1 MNLKQ
6 TKYLIIMKK
15 LALLCM
21 AALGLSLV
29 GCNPEP
35 TPTPNDELQPTI
47 ALEKGSEN
55 ANYVTF
61 TLTTTNATEARY
73 MVLEDGTEAPA
84 LDAILTEGVA
94 VELAEGKA
102 EVKAEGLEA
111 DTEYMVVAAAKNVT
125 KVAGSNTLYL
135 KTAAQAE
142 VTLDVELVQVAH
154 TSINFRF
161 TAENAERVAYL
172 VQNASK
178 EIPEASEVLRKGDE
192 VDPASKEAVEV
203 ADLDP
208 VKDYVLLVAAEG
220 AGKSVMVE
228 EAFTTKDDPSNVIEH
243 NYTRVKGSKYS
254 SNYYLMFSYEDANEA
269 DNFAY
274 NESTLCLDFY
284 GDPDKDYLPA
294 GTYEVKESTE
304 WPCLSNMRYSTYGY
318 DNGVQLKS
326 GVAEVSID
334 PDTKAYTFEIS
345 LQLKDGRSLVAHYTG
360 DVDNMPVVDKVF
372 VTTKYTSAKATT
384 ADNGVNWAL
393 TLADDAGNKAKLNLA
408 NAFKAPYIVNNTY
421 TISTSAEEFSAKTMA
436 AEAGQ
441 FDSTTSTFVVA
452 GANGGEFKFATGTLT
467 VDIDW
472 ANKRYLLSFY
482 GTLENGYIIESDYT
496 GVIEGCNLEQSDE
509 VIDVVM
515 TRAYASS
522 YESGANWYITLSQ
535 EEGELT
541 NYLLKLDVY
550 GKPSQFLAAGVYELG
565 VGTGEGY
572 LGIDA
577 TTLTVA
583 GQGQYNFT
591 EARLTVETNLADKT
605 YSMVVS
611 AKVQDGRTFLMSY
624 VGKVDGMEIVNTE
637 DTPTDLVWDTFTT
650 KKWYS
655 DNWQLT
661 IKDSTQQYVMAFDMR
676 TGDSNADYIPTNVY
690 TLGESYVD
698 TVYVDNAYSEFNG
711 NKRAYESV
719 TLDVVYDESSK
730 TYNISFDVKLVDG
743 REFSGAV
750 SGSPAV

>member
-1 MNLKQ
+1 
-6 TKYLIIMKK
+6 MKR

-55 ANYVTF
+55 VNYVTF

-73 MVLEDGTEAPA
+73 MVLEDGTEAPT

-135 KTAAQAE
+135 KTTAQAE

-154 TSINFRF
+154 NAINFRF

-254 SNYYLMFSYEDANEA
+254 SNYYLMFSYEDASEA

-284 GDPDKDYLPA
+284 GDPEKDYLPA

-304 WPCLSNMRYSTYGY
+304 WPCLNSMRYSTYGY
-318 DNGVQLKS
+318 DNGVLLKS
-326 GVAEVSID
+326 GAVEVSID
-334 PDTKAYTFEIS
+334 PDTKAYTFVID
-345 LQLKDGRSLVAHYTG
+345 LQLKDGRSLKANYTG

-372 VTTKYTSAKATT
+372 VNTDYTSAKATT
-384 ADNGVNWAL
+384 ADNGLTWAL
-393 TLADDAGNKAKLNLA
+393 TLADDAGNAAHLDIV
-408 NAFKAPYIVNNTY
+408 NAFQSPYIVNNTY
-421 TISTSAEEFSAKTMA
+421 TISTSAEEFSAKPMA

-441 FDSTTSTFVVA
+441 FDNTTSTFVVA
-452 GANGGEFKFATGTLT
+452 GENGGEFKFATGTLT

-472 ANKRYLLSFY
+472 EAKEYLISFY
-482 GTLENGYIIESDYT
+482 GTLENGYIIESEYK
-496 GVIEGCNLEQSDE
+496 GAVEGCSLEQSE
-509 VIDVVM
+509 EIIDVVM
-515 TRAYASS
+515 NRAYASS

-535 EEGELT
+535 ENEQQS
-541 NYLLKLDVY
+541 NYILKLDVY
-550 GKPSQFLAAGVYELG
+550 SKPMQFLAAGVYELG

-572 LGIDA
+572 LGVDA

-605 YSMVVS
+605 YTIVVS
-611 AKVQDGRTFLMSY
+611 GRVQDGRTFLMSY
-624 VGKVDGMEIVNTE
+624 VGKVDGMEIVDTQ
-637 DTPTDLVWDTFTT
+637 DTPSDITWSTFSA

-655 DNWQLT
+655 DNWELT
-661 IKDSTQQYVMAFDMR
+661 VKDSTEQYTMAFDMR
-676 TGDSNADYIPTNVY
+676 TGNSSINYIPTNVY

-698 TVYVDNAYSEFNG
+698 TVYIDNNYSSFNG
-711 NKRAYESV
+711 NKKAFESV
-719 TLDVVYDESSK
+719 TLNIEYIEASQ
-730 TYNISFDVKLVDG
+730 TYNISFEVKLVDG
-743 REFSGAV
+743 REFNGTYSGAIA
-750 SGSPAV
+750 GSPAA

>member
-1 MNLKQ
+1 
-6 TKYLIIMKK
+6 MKR

-55 ANYVTF
+55 VNYVTF

-73 MVLEDGTEAPA
+73 MVLEDGTEAPT
-84 LDAILTEGVA
+84 LDAILTDGVA

-135 KTAAQAE
+135 KTTAQAE

-154 TSINFRF
+154 NAINFRF

-220 AGKSVMVE
+220 AGKSVMVQ

-254 SNYYLMFSYEDANEA
+254 SNYYLMFSYEDASEA

-274 NESTLCLDFY
+274 NETTLCLDFY
-284 GDPDKDYLPA
+284 GDPEKDYLPA

-304 WPCLSNMRYSTYGY
+304 WPCLNSMRYSTYGY
-318 DNGVQLKS
+318 DNGVLLKS
-326 GVAEVSID
+326 GAVEVSID
-334 PDTKAYTFEIS
+334 PDTKAYTFVID
-345 LQLKDGRSLVAHYTG
+345 LQLKDGRSLKANYTG

-372 VTTKYTSAKATT
+372 VNTDYTSAKATT
-384 ADNGVNWAL
+384 ADNGLTWAL
-393 TLADDAGNKAKLNLA
+393 TLADDAGNAAHLDIV
-408 NAFKAPYIVNNTY
+408 NAFQSPYIVNNTY
-421 TISTSAEEFSAKTMA
+421 TISTSAEEFSAKPMA

-441 FDSTTSTFVVA
+441 FDNTTSTFVVA
-452 GANGGEFKFATGTLT
+452 GENGGEFKFATGTLT

-472 ANKRYLLSFY
+472 EAKEYLISFY
-482 GTLENGYIIESDYT
+482 GTLENGYIIESEYK
-496 GVIEGCNLEQSDE
+496 GAVEGCSLEQSE
-509 VIDVVM
+509 EIIDVVM
-515 TRAYASS
+515 NRAYASS

-535 EEGELT
+535 ENEQQS
-541 NYLLKLDVY
+541 NYILKLDVY
-550 GKPSQFLAAGVYELG
+550 SKPMQFLAAGVYVLG

-572 LGIDA
+572 LGVDA

-605 YSMVVS
+605 YTIVVS
-611 AKVQDGRTFLMSY
+611 GRVQDGRTFLMSY
-624 VGKVDGMEIVNTE
+624 VGKVDGMEIVDTE
-637 DTPTDLVWDTFTT
+637 DTPSDITWSTFSA

-655 DNWQLT
+655 DNWELT
-661 IKDSTQQYVMAFDMR
+661 VKDSTEQYTMAFDMR
-676 TGDSNADYIPTNVY
+676 TGNSSINYIPTNVY
-690 TLGESYVD
+690 TLGESYVN
-698 TVYVDNAYSEFNG
+698 TVYIDNNYSTFNG
-711 NKRAYESV
+711 NKKAFESV
-719 TLDVVYDESSK
+719 TLNIEYIEASQ
-730 TYNISFDVKLVDG
+730 TYNISFEVKLVDG
-743 REFSGAV
+743 REFNGTYSGAIA
-750 SGSPAV
+750 GSPAA

>member
-1 MNLKQ
+1 
-6 TKYLIIMKK
+6 MKR

-35 TPTPNDELQPTI
+35 TPTPNNEAQPTI

-55 ANYVTF
+55 VNYVTF

-73 MVLEDGTEAPA
+73 MVLEDGTEAPT

-111 DTEYMVVAAAKNVT
+111 DTEYMVVATAKNVT

-135 KTAAQAE
+135 KTTAQAE

-154 TSINFRF
+154 NAINFRF

-254 SNYYLMFSYEDANEA
+254 SNYYLMFSYEDASEA

-274 NESTLCLDFY
+274 NETTLCLDFY
-284 GDPDKDYLPA
+284 GDPEKDYLPA

-304 WPCLSNMRYSTYGY
+304 WPCLNSMRYSTYGY
-318 DNGVQLKS
+318 DNGVLLKS
-326 GVAEVSID
+326 GAVEVSID
-334 PDTKAYTFEIS
+334 PDTKAYTFVID
-345 LQLKDGRSLVAHYTG
+345 LQLKDGRSLKANYTG

-372 VTTKYTSAKATT
+372 VNTDYTSAKATT
-384 ADNGVNWAL
+384 ADNGLTWAL
-393 TLADDAGNKAKLNLA
+393 TLADDAGNAAHLDIV
-408 NAFKAPYIVNNTY
+408 NAFQSPYIVNNTY
-421 TISTSAEEFSAKTMA
+421 TISTSAEEFSVKALA

-441 FDSTTSTFVVA
+441 FDNTTSTFVVA
-452 GANGGEFKFATGTLT
+452 GENGGEFKFATGTLT

-472 ANKRYLLSFY
+472 EAKEYLISFY
-482 GTLENGYIIESDYT
+482 GTLENGYIIESEYK
-496 GVIEGCNLEQSDE
+496 GAVEGCSLEQSEE

-515 TRAYASS
+515 NRAYASS

-535 EEGELT
+535 ENEQQSS
-541 NYLLKLDVY
+541 YILKLDVY
-550 GKPSQFLAAGVYELG
+550 SKPMQFLAAGVYELG

-572 LGIDA
+572 LGVDA

-605 YSMVVS
+605 YTIVVS
-611 AKVQDGRTFLMSY
+611 GRVQDGRTFLMSY
-624 VGKVDGMEIVNTE
+624 VGKVDGMEIVDTE
-637 DTPTDLVWDTFTT
+637 DTPSDITWSTFSA

-655 DNWQLT
+655 DNWELT
-661 IKDSTQQYVMAFDMR
+661 IKDSTEQYTMAFDMR
-676 TGDSNADYIPTNVY
+676 TGNSSINYIPTNVY

-698 TVYVDNAYSEFNG
+698 TVYIDNNYSSFNG
-711 NKRAYESV
+711 NKKAFESV
-719 TLDVVYDESSK
+719 TLNIEYIEASQ
-730 TYNISFDVKLVDG
+730 TYNISFEVKLVDG
-743 REFSGAV
+743 REFNGTYSGAIA
-750 SGSPAV
+750 GSPAA

>member
-1 MNLKQ
+1 
-6 TKYLIIMKK
+6 MKR

-55 ANYVTF
+55 VNYVTF

-73 MVLEDGTEAPA
+73 MVLEDGTEAPT

-135 KTAAQAE
+135 KTTAQAE

-154 TSINFRF
+154 NAINFRF

-220 AGKSVMVE
+220 AGKSVMVQ

-254 SNYYLMFSYEDANEA
+254 SNYYLMFSYEDASEA

-274 NESTLCLDFY
+274 NETTLCLDFY
-284 GDPDKDYLPA
+284 GDPEKDYLPA

-304 WPCLSNMRYSTYGY
+304 WPCLNSMRYSTYGY
-318 DNGVQLKS
+318 DNGVLLKS
-326 GVAEVSID
+326 GAVEVSID
-334 PDTKAYTFEIS
+334 PDTKAYTFVID
-345 LQLKDGRSLVAHYTG
+345 LQLKDGRSLKANYTG

-372 VTTKYTSAKATT
+372 VNTDYTSAKATT
-384 ADNGVNWAL
+384 ADNGLTWAL
-393 TLADDAGNKAKLNLA
+393 TLADDAGNAAHLDIV
-408 NAFKAPYIVNNTY
+408 NAFQSPYIVNNTY
-421 TISTSAEEFSAKTMA
+421 TISTSAEEFSAKPMA

-441 FDSTTSTFVVA
+441 FDNTTSTFVVA
-452 GANGGEFKFATGTLT
+452 GENGGEFKFATGTLT

-472 ANKRYLLSFY
+472 EAKEYLISFY
-482 GTLENGYIIESDYT
+482 GTLENGYIIESEYK
-496 GVIEGCNLEQSDE
+496 GAVEGCSLEQSE
-509 VIDVVM
+509 EIIDVVM
-515 TRAYASS
+515 NRAYASS

-535 EEGELT
+535 ETEQQS
-541 NYLLKLDVY
+541 NYILKLDVY
-550 GKPSQFLAAGVYELG
+550 SKPMQFLAAGVYELG

-572 LGIDA
+572 LGVDA

-605 YSMVVS
+605 YTIVVS
-611 AKVQDGRTFLMSY
+611 GRVQDGRTFLMSY
-624 VGKVDGMEIVNTE
+624 VGKVDGMEIVDTE
-637 DTPTDLVWDTFTT
+637 DTPSDITWSTFSA

-655 DNWQLT
+655 DNWELT
-661 IKDSTQQYVMAFDMR
+661 VKDSTEQYTMAFDMR
-676 TGDSNADYIPTNVY
+676 TGNSSINYIPTNVY

-698 TVYVDNAYSEFNG
+698 TVYIDNNYSSFNG
-711 NKRAYESV
+711 NKKAFESV
-719 TLDVVYDESSK
+719 TLNIEYIEASQ
-730 TYNISFDVKLVDG
+730 TYNISFEVKLVDG
-743 REFSGAV
+743 REFNGTYSGAIA
-750 SGSPAV
+750 GSPAA

>member
-1 MNLKQ
+1 
-6 TKYLIIMKK
+6 MKR

-55 ANYVTF
+55 VNYVTF
-61 TLTTTNATEARY
+61 SLTTTNATEARY
-73 MVLEDGTEAPA
+73 MVLEDGTEAPT

-135 KTAAQAE
+135 KTTAQAE

-154 TSINFRF
+154 NAINFRF

-203 ADLDP
+203 TDLDP
-208 VKDYVLLVAAEG
+208 VKEYVLLVAAEG
-220 AGKSVMVE
+220 AGKSVMVQ

-254 SNYYLMFSYEDANEA
+254 SNYYLMFSYEDASEA

-274 NESTLCLDFY
+274 NETTLCLDFY
-284 GDPDKDYLPA
+284 GDPEKDYLPA

-304 WPCLSNMRYSTYGY
+304 WPCLNSMRYSTYGY
-318 DNGVQLKS
+318 DNGVLLKS
-326 GVAEVSID
+326 GAVEVSID
-334 PDTKAYTFEIS
+334 PDTKAYTFVID
-345 LQLKDGRSLVAHYTG
+345 LQLKDGRSLKANYTG

-372 VTTKYTSAKATT
+372 VNTDYTSAKATT
-384 ADNGVNWAL
+384 ADNGLTWAL
-393 TLADDAGNKAKLNLA
+393 TLADNAGNAAHLDIV
-408 NAFKAPYIVNNTY
+408 NAFQSPYIVNNTY
-421 TISTSAEEFSAKTMA
+421 TISTSAEEFSVKAMA

-441 FDSTTSTFVVA
+441 FDNTTSTFVVA
-452 GANGGEFKFATGTLT
+452 GENGGEFKFATGTLT

-472 ANKRYLLSFY
+472 EAKEYLISFY
-482 GTLENGYIIESDYT
+482 GTLENGYIIESEYK
-496 GVIEGCNLEQSDE
+496 GAVEGCSLEQSEE

-515 TRAYASS
+515 NRAYASS

-535 EEGELT
+535 ENEQQS
-541 NYLLKLDVY
+541 NYILKLDVY
-550 GKPSQFLAAGVYELG
+550 SKPMQFLAAGVYVLG

-572 LGIDA
+572 LGVDA

-605 YSMVVS
+605 YTMVVS
-611 AKVQDGRTFLMSY
+611 GRVQDGRTFLMSY
-624 VGKVDGMEIVNTE
+624 VGKVDGMEIVDTQ
-637 DTPTDLVWDTFTT
+637 DTPSDITWSTFSA

-655 DNWQLT
+655 DNWELT
-661 IKDSTQQYVMAFDMR
+661 IKDSTEQYTMAFDMR
-676 TGDSNADYIPTNVY
+676 TGNSSINYIPTNVY

-698 TVYVDNAYSEFNG
+698 TVYIDNNYSSFNG
-711 NKRAYESV
+711 NKKAFESV
-719 TLDVVYDESSK
+719 TLNIEYIEASQ
-730 TYNISFDVKLVDG
+730 TYNISFEVKLVDG
-743 REFSGAV
+743 REFNGTYSGAIA
-750 SGSPAV
+750 GSPAA

>member
-1 MNLKQ
+1 
-6 TKYLIIMKK
+6 MKK

-21 AALGLSLV
+21 AALGFSLMS
-29 GCNPEP
+29 CNPEP
-35 TPTPNDELQPTI
+35 TPTPAEEKQPTV
-47 ALEKGSEN
+47 ALEKVTEN
-55 ANYVTF
+55 VNHVTF

-73 MVLEDGTEAPA
+73 IVLEDGTEAPT
-84 LDAILTEGVA
+84 LDTILTEGVA

-125 KVAGSNTLYL
+125 KVAGSNTLYV
-135 KTAAQAE
+135 KTTAQAE

-192 VDPASKEAVEV
+192 LDPASKEAVEV
-203 ADLDP
+203 TDLDP

-228 EAFTTKDDPSNVIEH
+228 EAFTTKDDPSNIIEH

-254 SNYYLMFSYEDANEA
+254 SNYYLMFSYEDASEA

-274 NESTLCLDFY
+274 NENTLCLDFY

-304 WPCLSNMRYSTYGY
+304 WPCVNSMRYSTYGY
-318 DNGVQLKS
+318 DNGVLLKS
-326 GVAEVSID
+326 GSVEVSIN
-334 PDTKAYTFEIS
+334 PDTKAYTFVID
-345 LQLKDGRSLVAHYTG
+345 LQLKDGRSLKANYTG

-372 VTTKYTSAKATT
+372 VNTDYTSAKATT
-384 ADNGVNWAL
+384 ADNGLTWAL
-393 TLADDAGNKAKLNLA
+393 TLADDAGNAAHLDIV
-408 NAFKAPYIVNNTY
+408 NAFQSPYIVNNTY
-421 TISTSAEEFSAKTMA
+421 TISTSAEEFSVKALA

-441 FDSTTSTFVVA
+441 FDNTTSTFVVA
-452 GANGGEFKFATGTLT
+452 GENGGEFKFATGTLT
-467 VDIDW
+467 VDINW
-472 ANKRYLLSFY
+472 EAKEYLISFY
-482 GTLENGYIIESDYT
+482 GTLENGYIIESEYE
-496 GVIEGCNLEQSDE
+496 GAVEGCSLEQSEE

-515 TRAYASS
+515 NRAYASS
-522 YESGANWYITLSQ
+522 YESGANWYITLAQ
-535 EEGELT
+535 NEGEVA
-541 NYLLKLDVY
+541 NYMLKLDVY
-550 GKPSQFLAAGVYELG
+550 CKPSQYLAAGVYELG

-572 LGIDA
+572 LGVDA

-583 GQGQYNFT
+583 GQSQYNFT

-605 YSMVVS
+605 YTMVVS
-611 AKVQDGRTFLMSY
+611 GKVQDGRTFLMSY
-624 VGKVDGMEIVNTE
+624 VGKVDGMEIVDTE
-637 DTPTDLVWDTFTT
+637 DTPSDITWSTFSA

-655 DNWQLT
+655 DNWEFT
-661 IKDSTQQYVMAFDMR
+661 VKDSTEQYTMVFDMR
-676 TGDSNADYIPTNVY
+676 TGNSEINYIPTNVY

-698 TVYVDNAYSEFNG
+698 TVFINNNYSTFNG
-711 NKRAYESV
+711 NKKAFESV
-719 TLDVVYDESSK
+719 TLNIKYLEASQ
-730 TYNISFDVKLVDG
+730 TYNISFEVKLVDG
-743 REFSGAV
+743 REFNGTYSGAIA
-750 SGSPAV
+750 GSPAA

>member
-1 MNLKQ
+1 
-6 TKYLIIMKK
+6 
-15 LALLCM
+15 M

-55 ANYVTF
+55 VNYVTF

-73 MVLEDGTEAPA
+73 MVLEDGTEAPT

-203 ADLDP
+203 TDLDP

-284 GDPDKDYLPA
+284 GDPEKDYLPA

-304 WPCLSNMRYSTYGY
+304 WPCLNSMRYSTYGY
-318 DNGVQLKS
+318 DNGVLLKS
-326 GVAEVSID
+326 GAVEVSID
-334 PDTKAYTFEIS
+334 PDTKAYTFVID
-345 LQLKDGRSLVAHYTG
+345 LQLKDGRSLKANYTG

-372 VTTKYTSAKATT
+372 VNTDYTSAKATT
-384 ADNGVNWAL
+384 ADNGLTWAL
-393 TLADDAGNKAKLNLA
+393 TLADDAGNAAHLNLT
-408 NAFKAPYIVNNTY
+408 NAFQAPYIVNNTY
-421 TISTSAEEFSAKTMA
+421 TISTSAEEFSVKALA

-441 FDSTTSTFVVA
+441 FDNTTSTFVVA
-452 GANGGEFKFATGTLT
+452 GENGGEFKFATGTLT

-472 ANKRYLLSFY
+472 EAKEYLISFY
-482 GTLENGYIIESDYT
+482 GTLENGYIIESEYK
-496 GVIEGCNLEQSDE
+496 GAIEGCSLEQSE
-509 VIDVVM
+509 EIIDVVM
-515 TRAYASS
+515 NRAYASS

-535 EEGELT
+535 ESEQQS
-541 NYLLKLDVY
+541 NYILKLDVY
-550 GKPSQFLAAGVYELG
+550 CKPSQFLAAGVYQLG

-572 LGIDA
+572 LGVDA

-605 YSMVVS
+605 YTMVVS
-611 AKVQDGRTFLMSY
+611 GRVQDGRTFLMSY
-624 VGKVDGMEIVNTE
+624 VGKVDGMEIVDTE
-637 DTPTDLVWDTFTT
+637 DTPSDITWSTFSA

-655 DNWQLT
+655 DNWELT
-661 IKDSTQQYVMAFDMR
+661 IKDSTEQYTMAFDMR
-676 TGDSNADYIPTNVY
+676 TGDSSINYIPTNVY

-698 TVYVDNAYSEFNG
+698 TVYIDNNYSTFNG
-711 NKRAYESV
+711 NKKAFESV
-719 TLDVVYDESSK
+719 TLNIEYIEASQ
-730 TYNISFDVKLVDG
+730 TYNISFEVKLVDG
-743 REFSGAV
+743 REFNGTYSGAIA
-750 SGSPAV
+750 GSPAA

>member
-1 MNLKQ
+1 
-6 TKYLIIMKK
+6 MKS

-35 TPTPNDELQPTI
+35 TPTPNNEAQPTI

-55 ANYVTF
+55 VNYVTF

-73 MVLEDGTEAPA
+73 MVLEDGTEAPT

-135 KTAAQAE
+135 KTTAQAE

-154 TSINFRF
+154 NAINFRF

-203 ADLDP
+203 TDLAP

-254 SNYYLMFSYEDANEA
+254 SNYYLMFSYEDASEA

-274 NESTLCLDFY
+274 NETTLCLDFY
-284 GDPDKDYLPA
+284 GDPEKDYLPA

-304 WPCLSNMRYSTYGY
+304 WPCLNSMRYSTYGY
-318 DNGVQLKS
+318 DNGVLLKS
-326 GVAEVSID
+326 GAVEVSID
-334 PDTKAYTFEIS
+334 PATKAYTFVID
-345 LQLKDGRSLVAHYTG
+345 LQLKDGRSLKANYTG

-372 VTTKYTSAKATT
+372 VNTDYTSAKATT
-384 ADNGVNWAL
+384 ADNGLTWAL
-393 TLADDAGNKAKLNLA
+393 TLADDAGNAAHLDIV
-408 NAFKAPYIVNNTY
+408 NAFQSPYIVNNTY
-421 TISTSAEEFSAKTMA
+421 TISTSAEEFSAKPMA

-441 FDSTTSTFVVA
+441 FDNTTSTFVVA
-452 GANGGEFKFATGTLT
+452 GENGGEFKFATGTLT

-472 ANKRYLLSFY
+472 EAKEYLISFY
-482 GTLENGYIIESDYT
+482 GTLENGYIIESEYK
-496 GVIEGCNLEQSDE
+496 GAVEGCSLEQSE
-509 VIDVVM
+509 EIIDVVM
-515 TRAYASS
+515 NRAYASS

-535 EEGELT
+535 ENEQQS
-541 NYLLKLDVY
+541 NYILKLDVY
-550 GKPSQFLAAGVYELG
+550 SKPMQFLAAGVYVLG

-572 LGIDA
+572 LGVDA

-605 YSMVVS
+605 YTIVVS
-611 AKVQDGRTFLMSY
+611 GRVQDGRTFLMSY
-624 VGKVDGMEIVNTE
+624 VGKVDGMEIVDTQ
-637 DTPTDLVWDTFTT
+637 DTPSDITWSTFSA

-655 DNWQLT
+655 DNWELT
-661 IKDSTQQYVMAFDMR
+661 VKDSTEQYTMAFDMR
-676 TGDSNADYIPTNVY
+676 TGNSSINYIPTNVY

-698 TVYVDNAYSEFNG
+698 TVYIDNNYSSFNG
-711 NKRAYESV
+711 NKKAFESV
-719 TLDVVYDESSK
+719 TLNIEYIEASQ
-730 TYNISFDVKLVDG
+730 TYNISFEVKLVDG
-743 REFSGAV
+743 REFNGTYSGAIA
-750 SGSPAV
+750 GSPAA

>member
-1 MNLKQ
+1 
-6 TKYLIIMKK
+6 MKR

-55 ANYVTF
+55 VNYVTF

-73 MVLEDGTEAPA
+73 MVLEDGTEAPT
-84 LDAILTEGVA
+84 LDAILTDGVA

-102 EVKAEGLEA
+102 EVKADGLEA

-135 KTAAQAE
+135 KTTAQAE

-154 TSINFRF
+154 NAINFRF

-203 ADLDP
+203 TDLDP

-220 AGKSVMVE
+220 AGKSVMVQ

-254 SNYYLMFSYEDANEA
+254 SNYYLMFSYEDASEA

-274 NESTLCLDFY
+274 NETTLCLDFY
-284 GDPDKDYLPA
+284 GDPEKDYLPA

-304 WPCLSNMRYSTYGY
+304 WPCLNSMRYSTYGY
-318 DNGVQLKS
+318 DNGVLLKS
-326 GVAEVSID
+326 GAVEVSID
-334 PDTKAYTFEIS
+334 PDTKAYTFVID
-345 LQLKDGRSLVAHYTG
+345 LQLKDGRSLKANYTG

-372 VTTKYTSAKATT
+372 VNTDYTSAKATT
-384 ADNGVNWAL
+384 ADNGLTWAL
-393 TLADDAGNKAKLNLA
+393 TLADDAGNAAHLDIV
-408 NAFKAPYIVNNTY
+408 NAFQSPYIVNNTY
-421 TISTSAEEFSAKTMA
+421 TISTSAEEFSAKPMS

-441 FDSTTSTFVVA
+441 FDNTTSTFVVA
-452 GANGGEFKFATGTLT
+452 GENGGEFKFATGTLT

-472 ANKRYLLSFY
+472 EAKEYLISFY
-482 GTLENGYIIESDYT
+482 GTLENGYIIESEYK
-496 GVIEGCNLEQSDE
+496 GAVEGCSLEQSE
-509 VIDVVM
+509 EIIDVVM
-515 TRAYASS
+515 NRAYASS

-535 EEGELT
+535 ENEQQS
-541 NYLLKLDVY
+541 NYILKLDVY
-550 GKPSQFLAAGVYELG
+550 SKPMQFLAAGVYELG

-572 LGIDA
+572 LGVDA

-605 YSMVVS
+605 YTIVVS
-611 AKVQDGRTFLMSY
+611 GRVQDGRTFLMSY
-624 VGKVDGMEIVNTE
+624 VGKVDGMEIVDTQ
-637 DTPTDLVWDTFTT
+637 DTPSDITWSTFSA

-655 DNWQLT
+655 DNWELT
-661 IKDSTQQYVMAFDMR
+661 VKDSTEQYTMAFDMR
-676 TGDSNADYIPTNVY
+676 TGNSSINYIPTNVY

-698 TVYVDNAYSEFNG
+698 TVYIDNNYSSFNG
-711 NKRAYESV
+711 NKKAFESV
-719 TLDVVYDESSK
+719 TLNIEYIEASQ
-730 TYNISFDVKLVDG
+730 TYNISFEVKLVDG
-743 REFSGAV
+743 REFNGTYSGAIA
-750 SGSPAV
+750 GSPAA

>member
-1 MNLKQ
+1 
-6 TKYLIIMKK
+6 MKR

-55 ANYVTF
+55 VNYVTF

-73 MVLEDGTEAPA
+73 MVLEDGTEAPT

-135 KTAAQAE
+135 KTTAQAE

-154 TSINFRF
+154 NAINFRF

-220 AGKSVMVE
+220 AGKSVMVQ

-254 SNYYLMFSYEDANEA
+254 SNYYLMFSYEDASEA

-274 NESTLCLDFY
+274 NETTLCLDFY
-284 GDPDKDYLPA
+284 GDPEKYYLPA
-294 GTYEVKESTE
+294 GAYEVKASTAR
-304 WPCLSNMRYSTYGY
+304 PCLNSMRYSTYGY
-318 DNGVQLKS
+318 DNGVLLKS
-326 GVAEVSID
+326 GAVEVSID
-334 PDTKAYTFEIS
+334 PDTKAYTFVID
-345 LQLKDGRSLVAHYTG
+345 LQLKDGRSLKANYTG

-372 VTTKYTSAKATT
+372 VNTDYTSAKATT
-384 ADNGVNWAL
+384 ADNGLTWAL
-393 TLADDAGNKAKLNLA
+393 TLADDAGNAAHLDIV
-408 NAFKAPYIVNNTY
+408 NAFQSPYIVNNTY
-421 TISTSAEEFSAKTMA
+421 TISTSAEEFSAKPMA

-441 FDSTTSTFVVA
+441 FDNTTSTFVVA
-452 GANGGEFKFATGTLT
+452 GENGGEFKFATGTLT

-472 ANKRYLLSFY
+472 EAKEYLISFY
-482 GTLENGYIIESDYT
+482 GTLENGYIIESEYK
-496 GVIEGCNLEQSDE
+496 GAVEGCSLEQSEE

-515 TRAYASS
+515 NRAYASS

-535 EEGELT
+535 ENEQQS
-541 NYLLKLDVY
+541 NYILKLDVY
-550 GKPSQFLAAGVYELG
+550 SKPMQFLAAGVYELG

-572 LGIDA
+572 LGVDA

-591 EARLTVETNLADKT
+591 EARLTVETSLADKT
-605 YSMVVS
+605 YTIVVS
-611 AKVQDGRTFLMSY
+611 GRVQDGRTFLMSY
-624 VGKVDGMEIVNTE
+624 VGKVDGMEIVDTQ
-637 DTPTDLVWDTFTT
+637 DTPSDITWSTFSA

-655 DNWQLT
+655 DNWELT
-661 IKDSTQQYVMAFDMR
+661 IKDSTEQYTMAFDMR
-676 TGDSNADYIPTNVY
+676 TGNSSINYIPTNVY

-698 TVYVDNAYSEFNG
+698 TVYIDNNYSSFNG
-711 NKRAYESV
+711 NKKAFESV
-719 TLDVVYDESSK
+719 TLNIEYIEASQ
-730 TYNISFDVKLVDG
+730 TYNISFEVKLVDG
-743 REFSGAV
+743 REFNGTYSGAIA
-750 SGSPAV
+750 GSPAA

>member
-1 MNLKQ
+1 
-6 TKYLIIMKK
+6 MKR

-55 ANYVTF
+55 VNYVTF

-73 MVLEDGTEAPA
+73 MVLEDGTEAPT

-135 KTAAQAE
+135 KTTAQAE

-154 TSINFRF
+154 NAINFRF

-203 ADLDP
+203 TDLDP

-220 AGKSVMVE
+220 AGKSVMVQ

-254 SNYYLMFSYEDANEA
+254 SNYYLMFSYEDASEA

-274 NESTLCLDFY
+274 NETTLCLDFY
-284 GDPDKDYLPA
+284 GDPEKDYLPA

-304 WPCLSNMRYSTYGY
+304 WPCLNSMRYSTYGY
-318 DNGVQLKS
+318 DNGVLLKS
-326 GVAEVSID
+326 GAVEVSID
-334 PDTKAYTFEIS
+334 PDTKAYTFVID
-345 LQLKDGRSLVAHYTG
+345 LQLKDGRSLKANYTG

-372 VTTKYTSAKATT
+372 VNTDYTSAKATT
-384 ADNGVNWAL
+384 SDNGLTWAL
-393 TLADDAGNKAKLNLA
+393 TLADDAGNAAHLDIV
-408 NAFKAPYIVNNTY
+408 NAFQSPYIVNNTY
-421 TISTSAEEFSAKTMA
+421 TISTSAEEFSAKPMS

-441 FDSTTSTFVVA
+441 FDNTTSTFVVA
-452 GANGGEFKFATGTLT
+452 GENGGEFKFATGTLT

-472 ANKRYLLSFY
+472 EAKEYLISFY
-482 GTLENGYIIESDYT
+482 GTLENGYIIESEYK
-496 GVIEGCNLEQSDE
+496 GAVEGCSLEQSE
-509 VIDVVM
+509 EIIDVVM
-515 TRAYASS
+515 NRAYASS

-535 EEGELT
+535 ENEQQS
-541 NYLLKLDVY
+541 NYILKLDVY
-550 GKPSQFLAAGVYELG
+550 SKPMQFLAAGVYVLG

-572 LGIDA
+572 LGVDA

-605 YSMVVS
+605 YTIVVS
-611 AKVQDGRTFLMSY
+611 GRVQDGRTFLMSY
-624 VGKVDGMEIVNTE
+624 VGKVDGMEIVDTE
-637 DTPTDLVWDTFTT
+637 DTPSDITWSTFSA

-655 DNWQLT
+655 DNWELT
-661 IKDSTQQYVMAFDMR
+661 VKDSTEQYTMAFDMR
-676 TGDSNADYIPTNVY
+676 TGNSSINYIPTNVY

-698 TVYVDNAYSEFNG
+698 TVYIDNNYSSFNG
-711 NKRAYESV
+711 NKKAFESV
-719 TLDVVYDESSK
+719 TLNIEYIEASQ
-730 TYNISFDVKLVDG
+730 TYNISFEVKLVDG
-743 REFSGAV
+743 REFNGTYSGAIA
-750 SGSPAV
+750 GSPAA

>member
-1 MNLKQ
+1 
-6 TKYLIIMKK
+6 MKR

-55 ANYVTF
+55 VNYVTF

-73 MVLEDGTEAPA
+73 MVLEDGTEAPT

-135 KTAAQAE
+135 KTTAQAE

-154 TSINFRF
+154 NAINFRF

-203 ADLDP
+203 TDLDP

-220 AGKSVMVE
+220 AGKSVMVQ

-254 SNYYLMFSYEDANEA
+254 SNYYLMFSYEDASEA

-274 NESTLCLDFY
+274 NETTLCLDFY
-284 GDPDKDYLPA
+284 GDPEKDYLPA

-304 WPCLSNMRYSTYGY
+304 WPCLNSMRYSTYGY
-318 DNGVQLKS
+318 DNGVLLKS
-326 GVAEVSID
+326 GAVEVSID
-334 PDTKAYTFEIS
+334 PDTKAYTFVID
-345 LQLKDGRSLVAHYTG
+345 LQLKDGRSLKANYTG

-372 VTTKYTSAKATT
+372 VNTDYTSAKATT
-384 ADNGVNWAL
+384 ADNGLTWAL
-393 TLADDAGNKAKLNLA
+393 TLADDAGNAAHLDIV
-408 NAFKAPYIVNNTY
+408 NAFQSPYIVNNTY
-421 TISTSAEEFSAKTMA
+421 TISTSAEEFSAKPMA

-441 FDSTTSTFVVA
+441 FDNTTSTFVVA
-452 GANGGEFKFATGTLT
+452 GENGGEFKFATGTLT

-472 ANKRYLLSFY
+472 EAKEYLISFY
-482 GTLENGYIIESDYT
+482 GTLENGYIIESEYK
-496 GVIEGCNLEQSDE
+496 GAVEGCSLEQSE
-509 VIDVVM
+509 EIIDVVM
-515 TRAYASS
+515 NRAYASS

-535 EEGELT
+535 ENEQQS
-541 NYLLKLDVY
+541 NYILKLDVY
-550 GKPSQFLAAGVYELG
+550 SKPMQFLAAGVYELG

-572 LGIDA
+572 LGVDA

-605 YSMVVS
+605 YTIVVS
-611 AKVQDGRTFLMSY
+611 GRVQDGRTFLMSY
-624 VGKVDGMEIVNTE
+624 VGKVDGMEIVDTQ
-637 DTPTDLVWDTFTT
+637 DTPSDITWSTFSA

-655 DNWQLT
+655 DNWELT
-661 IKDSTQQYVMAFDMR
+661 IKDSTEQYTMAFDMR
-676 TGDSNADYIPTNVY
+676 TGNSSINYIPTNVY

-698 TVYVDNAYSEFNG
+698 TVYIDNNYSSFNG
-711 NKRAYESV
+711 NKKAFESV
-719 TLDVVYDESSK
+719 TLNIEYIEASQ
-730 TYNISFDVKLVDG
+730 TYNISFEVKLVDG
-743 REFSGAV
+743 REFNGTYSGAIA
-750 SGSPAV
+750 GSPAA

>member
-1 MNLKQ
+1 
-6 TKYLIIMKK
+6 MKR

-55 ANYVTF
+55 VNYVTF

-73 MVLEDGTEAPA
+73 MVLEDGTEAPT

-135 KTAAQAE
+135 KTTAQAE

-154 TSINFRF
+154 NAINFRF

-203 ADLDP
+203 TDLDP

-220 AGKSVMVE
+220 AGKSVMVQ

-254 SNYYLMFSYEDANEA
+254 SNYYLMFSYEDASEA

-274 NESTLCLDFY
+274 NETTLCLDFY
-284 GDPDKDYLPA
+284 GDPEKDYLPA

-304 WPCLSNMRYSTYGY
+304 WPCLNSMRYSTYGY
-318 DNGVQLKS
+318 DNGVLLKS
-326 GVAEVSID
+326 GAVEVSID
-334 PDTKAYTFEIS
+334 PDTKAYTFVID
-345 LQLKDGRSLVAHYTG
+345 LQLKDGRSLKANYTG

-372 VTTKYTSAKATT
+372 VNTDYTSAKATT
-384 ADNGVNWAL
+384 ADNGLTWAL
-393 TLADDAGNKAKLNLA
+393 TLADDAGNAAHLDIV
-408 NAFKAPYIVNNTY
+408 NAFQSPYIVNNTY
-421 TISTSAEEFSAKTMA
+421 TISTSAEEFSAKPMA

-441 FDSTTSTFVVA
+441 FDNTTSTFVVA
-452 GANGGEFKFATGTLT
+452 GENGGEFKFATGTLT

-472 ANKRYLLSFY
+472 EAKEYLISFY
-482 GTLENGYIIESDYT
+482 GTLENGYIIESEYK
-496 GVIEGCNLEQSDE
+496 GAVEGCSLEQSEE

-515 TRAYASS
+515 NRAYASS

-535 EEGELT
+535 ENEQQS
-541 NYLLKLDVY
+541 NYILKLDVY
-550 GKPSQFLAAGVYELG
+550 SKPMQFLAAGVYELG

-572 LGIDA
+572 LGADA

-605 YSMVVS
+605 YTMVVS
-611 AKVQDGRTFLMSY
+611 GKVQDGRTFLMSY
-624 VGKVDGMEIVNTE
+624 VGKVDGMEIVDTQ
-637 DTPTDLVWDTFTT
+637 DTPSDITWSTFSA

-655 DNWQLT
+655 DNWELT
-661 IKDSTQQYVMAFDMR
+661 VKDSTEQYTMAFDMR
-676 TGDSNADYIPTNVY
+676 TGNSSINYIPTNAY

-698 TVYVDNAYSEFNG
+698 TVYIDNNYSSFNG
-711 NKRAYESV
+711 NKKAFESV
-719 TLDVVYDESSK
+719 TLNIEYIEASQ
-730 TYNISFDVKLVDG
+730 TYNISFEVKLVDG
-743 REFSGAV
+743 REFNGTYSGAIA
-750 SGSPAV
+750 GSPAA

>member
-1 MNLKQ
+1 
-6 TKYLIIMKK
+6 MKK

-21 AALGLSLV
+21 AALGFSLMS
-29 GCNPEP
+29 CETEPATNPTDEKAP
-35 TPTPNDELQPTI
+35 TV
-47 ALEKGSEN
+47 ALEKGLEDVN
-55 ANYVTF
+55 AVYF

-73 MVLEDGTEAPA
+73 MVLEDGADVPA
-84 LDAILTEGVA
+84 LATIMAEGVA
-94 VELAEGKA
+94 VELEDGKA

-111 DTEYMVVAAAKNVT
+111 ETEYMVVAAAKNVT
-125 KVAGSNTLYL
+125 KMAGSNTLYV
-135 KTAAQAE
+135 KTTAQAQ
-142 VTLDVELVQVAH
+142 LALSVELVQVTH
-154 TSINFRF
+154 ESINFRF
-161 TAENAERVAYL
+161 TATNADRIAYL
-172 VQNASK
+172 VQNESK
-178 EIPEASEVLRKGDE
+178 EAPEVADVLRKGDE
-192 VDPASKEAVEV
+192 VDPNSKEAVEV
-203 ADLDP
+203 KDLDA
-208 VKDYVLLVAAEG
+208 VKEYVLYVAAEG
-220 AGKSVMVE
+220 AGQTLMAE
-228 EAFTTKDDPSNVIEH
+228 PIAFTTKDDPSNVIEH
-243 NYTRVKGSKYS
+243 NYTRVRGSKYS

-274 NESTLCLDFY
+274 NDTTLCLDFY
-284 GDPDKDYLPA
+284 GDPAKDYLPA

-326 GVAEVSID
+326 GVAEVAID

-472 ANKRYLLSFY
+472 VNKRYLLSFY

-624 VGKVDGMEIVNTE
+624 VGKVDGMEIVNTD

-698 TVYVDNAYSEFNG
+698 TVYVDNVYSEFNG

>member
-1 MNLKQ
+1 
-6 TKYLIIMKK
+6 MKR

-55 ANYVTF
+55 VNYVTF

-73 MVLEDGTEAPA
+73 MVLEDGTEAPT

-135 KTAAQAE
+135 KTTAQAE

-154 TSINFRF
+154 NAINFRF

-203 ADLDP
+203 TDLDP

-254 SNYYLMFSYEDANEA
+254 SNYYLMFSYEDASEA

-274 NESTLCLDFY
+274 NETTLCLDFY
-284 GDPDKDYLPA
+284 GDPEKDYLPA

-304 WPCLSNMRYSTYGY
+304 WPCLNSMRYSTYGY
-318 DNGVQLKS
+318 DNGVLLKS
-326 GVAEVSID
+326 GAVEVSID
-334 PDTKAYTFEIS
+334 PDTKAYTFVID
-345 LQLKDGRSLVAHYTG
+345 LQLKDGRSLKANYTG

-372 VTTKYTSAKATT
+372 VNTDYTSAKATT
-384 ADNGVNWAL
+384 ADNGLTWAL
-393 TLADDAGNKAKLNLA
+393 TLADDAGNAAHLDIV
-408 NAFKAPYIVNNTY
+408 NAFQSPYIVNNTY
-421 TISTSAEEFSAKTMA
+421 TISTSAEEFSAKPMA
-436 AEAGQ
+436 VEAGQ
-441 FDSTTSTFVVA
+441 FDNTTSTFVVA
-452 GANGGEFKFATGTLT
+452 GENGGEFKFATGTLT

-472 ANKRYLLSFY
+472 EAKEYLISFY
-482 GTLENGYIIESDYT
+482 GTLENGYIIESEYK
-496 GVIEGCNLEQSDE
+496 GAVEGCSLEQSE
-509 VIDVVM
+509 EIIDVVM
-515 TRAYASS
+515 NRAYASS

-535 EEGELT
+535 ENEQQSS
-541 NYLLKLDVY
+541 YILKLDVY
-550 GKPSQFLAAGVYELG
+550 SKPMQFLAAGVYELG

-572 LGIDA
+572 LGVDA

-605 YSMVVS
+605 YTIVVS
-611 AKVQDGRTFLMSY
+611 GRVQDGRTFLMSY
-624 VGKVDGMEIVNTE
+624 VGKVDGMEIVDTE
-637 DTPTDLVWDTFTT
+637 DTPSDITWSTFSA

-655 DNWQLT
+655 DNWELT
-661 IKDSTQQYVMAFDMR
+661 VKDSTEQYTMAFDMR
-676 TGDSNADYIPTNVY
+676 TGNSSINYIPTNVY

-698 TVYVDNAYSEFNG
+698 TVYIDNNYSSFNG
-711 NKRAYESV
+711 NKKAFESV
-719 TLDVVYDESSK
+719 TLNIEYIEASQ
-730 TYNISFDVKLVDG
+730 TYNISFEVKLVDG
-743 REFSGAV
+743 REFNGTYSGAIA
-750 SGSPAV
+750 GSPAA

>member
-1 MNLKQ
+1 
-6 TKYLIIMKK
+6 MKR

-55 ANYVTF
+55 VNYVTF

-73 MVLEDGTEAPA
+73 MVLEDGTEAPT

-135 KTAAQAE
+135 KTTAQAE

-154 TSINFRF
+154 NAINFRF

-254 SNYYLMFSYEDANEA
+254 SNYYLMFSYEDASEA

-274 NESTLCLDFY
+274 NETTLCLDFY
-284 GDPDKDYLPA
+284 GDPEKDYLPA

-304 WPCLSNMRYSTYGY
+304 WPCLNSMRYSTYGY
-318 DNGVQLKS
+318 DNGVLLKS
-326 GVAEVSID
+326 GAVEVSID
-334 PDTKAYTFEIS
+334 PDTNAYTFVID
-345 LQLKDGRSLVAHYTG
+345 LQLKDGRSLKANYTG

-372 VTTKYTSAKATT
+372 VNTDYTSAKATT
-384 ADNGVNWAL
+384 ADNGLTWAL
-393 TLADDAGNKAKLNLA
+393 TLADDAGNAAHLDIV
-408 NAFKAPYIVNNTY
+408 NAFQSPYIVNNTY
-421 TISTSAEEFSAKTMA
+421 TISTSAEEFSVKALA

-441 FDSTTSTFVVA
+441 FDNTTSTFVVA
-452 GANGGEFKFATGTLT
+452 GENGGEFKFATGTLT

-472 ANKRYLLSFY
+472 EAKEYLISFY
-482 GTLENGYIIESDYT
+482 GTLENGYIIESEYK
-496 GVIEGCNLEQSDE
+496 GAVEGCSLEQSEE

-515 TRAYASS
+515 NRAYASS

-535 EEGELT
+535 ENEQQS
-541 NYLLKLDVY
+541 NYILKLDVY
-550 GKPSQFLAAGVYELG
+550 SKPMQFLAAGVYELG

-572 LGIDA
+572 LGVDA

-605 YSMVVS
+605 YTIVVS
-611 AKVQDGRTFLMSY
+611 GRVQDGRTFLMSY
-624 VGKVDGMEIVNTE
+624 VGKVDGMEIVDTQ
-637 DTPTDLVWDTFTT
+637 DTPSDITWSTFSA

-655 DNWQLT
+655 DNWELT
-661 IKDSTQQYVMAFDMR
+661 VKDSTEQYTMAFDMR
-676 TGDSNADYIPTNVY
+676 TGNSSINYIPTNVY

-698 TVYVDNAYSEFNG
+698 TVYIDNNYSMFNG
-711 NKRAYESV
+711 NKKAFESV
-719 TLDVVYDESSK
+719 TLNIEYIEASQ
-730 TYNISFDVKLVDG
+730 TYNISFEVKLVDG
-743 REFSGAV
+743 REFNGTYSGAIA
-750 SGSPAV
+750 GSPAA

>member
-1 MNLKQ
+1 
-6 TKYLIIMKK
+6 MKR

-55 ANYVTF
+55 VNYVTF

-73 MVLEDGTEAPA
+73 MVLEDGTEAPT

-135 KTAAQAE
+135 KTTAQAE

-154 TSINFRF
+154 NAINFRF

-192 VDPASKEAVEV
+192 VDPTSKEAVEV

-220 AGKSVMVE
+220 AGKSVMVQ

-254 SNYYLMFSYEDANEA
+254 SNYYLMFSYEDASEA

-274 NESTLCLDFY
+274 NETTLCLDFY
-284 GDPDKDYLPA
+284 GDPEKDYLPA

-304 WPCLSNMRYSTYGY
+304 WPCLNSMRYSTYGY
-318 DNGVQLKS
+318 DNGVLLKS
-326 GVAEVSID
+326 GAVEVSID
-334 PDTKAYTFEIS
+334 PDTKAYTFVID
-345 LQLKDGRSLVAHYTG
+345 LQLKDGRSLKANYTG

-372 VTTKYTSAKATT
+372 VNTDYTSAKATT
-384 ADNGVNWAL
+384 ADNGLTWAL
-393 TLADDAGNKAKLNLA
+393 TLADDAGNAAHLDIV
-408 NAFKAPYIVNNTY
+408 NAFQSPYIVNNTY
-421 TISTSAEEFSAKTMA
+421 TISTSAEEFSAKPMA

-441 FDSTTSTFVVA
+441 FDNTTSTFVVA
-452 GANGGEFKFATGTLT
+452 GENGGEFKFATGTLT

-472 ANKRYLLSFY
+472 EAKEYLISFY
-482 GTLENGYIIESDYT
+482 GTLENGYIIESEYK
-496 GVIEGCNLEQSDE
+496 GAVEGCSLEQSE
-509 VIDVVM
+509 EIIDVVM
-515 TRAYASS
+515 NRAYASS

-535 EEGELT
+535 DNEQQS
-541 NYLLKLDVY
+541 NYILKLDVY
-550 GKPSQFLAAGVYELG
+550 SKPMQFLAAGVYELG

-572 LGIDA
+572 LGVDA

-583 GQGQYNFT
+583 GQGQYNFI

-605 YSMVVS
+605 YTIVVS
-611 AKVQDGRTFLMSY
+611 GRVQDGRTFLMSY
-624 VGKVDGMEIVNTE
+624 VGKVDGMEIVDTQ
-637 DTPTDLVWDTFTT
+637 DTPSDISWSTFSA

-655 DNWQLT
+655 DNWELT
-661 IKDSTQQYVMAFDMR
+661 IKDSTEQYTMAFDMR
-676 TGDSNADYIPTNVY
+676 TGNSSINYIPTNVY

-698 TVYVDNAYSEFNG
+698 TVYIDNNYSSFNG
-711 NKRAYESV
+711 NKKAFESV
-719 TLDVVYDESSK
+719 TLNIEYIEASQ
-730 TYNISFDVKLVDG
+730 TYNISFEVKLVDG
-743 REFSGAV
+743 REFNGTYSGAIA
-750 SGSPAV
+750 GSPAA

>member
-1 MNLKQ
+1 
-6 TKYLIIMKK
+6 MKR

-55 ANYVTF
+55 VNYVTF

-73 MVLEDGTEAPA
+73 MVLEDGTEAPT

-135 KTAAQAE
+135 KTTAQAE

-154 TSINFRF
+154 NAINFRF

-192 VDPASKEAVEV
+192 VDPASKEAIEV
-203 ADLDP
+203 TDLDP

-220 AGKSVMVE
+220 AGKSVMVQ

-254 SNYYLMFSYEDANEA
+254 SNYYLMFSYEDASEA

-274 NESTLCLDFY
+274 NETTLCLDFY
-284 GDPDKDYLPA
+284 GDPEKDYLPA

-304 WPCLSNMRYSTYGY
+304 WPCLNSMRYSTYGY
-318 DNGVQLKS
+318 DNGVLLKS
-326 GVAEVSID
+326 GAVEVSID
-334 PDTKAYTFEIS
+334 PDTKAYTFVID
-345 LQLKDGRSLVAHYTG
+345 LQLKDGRSLKANYTG

-372 VTTKYTSAKATT
+372 VNTDYTSAKATT
-384 ADNGVNWAL
+384 ADNGLTWAL
-393 TLADDAGNKAKLNLA
+393 TLADDAGNAAHLDIV
-408 NAFKAPYIVNNTY
+408 NAFQSPYIVNNTY
-421 TISTSAEEFSAKTMA
+421 TISTSAEEFSAKPMA

-441 FDSTTSTFVVA
+441 FDNTTSTFVVA
-452 GANGGEFKFATGTLT
+452 GENGGEFKFATGTLT

-472 ANKRYLLSFY
+472 EAKEYLISFY
-482 GTLENGYIIESDYT
+482 GTLENGYIIESEYK
-496 GVIEGCNLEQSDE
+496 GAVEGCSLEQSE
-509 VIDVVM
+509 EIIDVVM
-515 TRAYASS
+515 NRAYASS

-535 EEGELT
+535 ENEQQS
-541 NYLLKLDVY
+541 NYILKLDVY
-550 GKPSQFLAAGVYELG
+550 SKPMQFLAAGVYVLG

-572 LGIDA
+572 LGVDA

-591 EARLTVETNLADKT
+591 EARLTVETSLADKT
-605 YSMVVS
+605 YTIVVS
-611 AKVQDGRTFLMSY
+611 GRVQDGRTFLMSY
-624 VGKVDGMEIVNTE
+624 VGKVDGMEIVDTQ
-637 DTPTDLVWDTFTT
+637 DTPSDITWSTFSA

-655 DNWQLT
+655 DNWELT
-661 IKDSTQQYVMAFDMR
+661 IKDSTEQYTMAFDMR
-676 TGDSNADYIPTNVY
+676 TGNSSINYIPTNVY

-698 TVYVDNAYSEFNG
+698 TVYIDNNYSSFNG
-711 NKRAYESV
+711 NKKAFESV
-719 TLDVVYDESSK
+719 TLNIEYIEASQ
-730 TYNISFDVKLVDG
+730 TYNISFEVKLVDG
-743 REFSGAV
+743 REFNGTYSGAIA
-750 SGSPAV
+750 GSPAA

>member
-1 MNLKQ
+1 
-6 TKYLIIMKK
+6 
-15 LALLCM
+15 M

-35 TPTPNDELQPTI
+35 TPTPNNEAQPTI

-55 ANYVTF
+55 VNYVTF

-73 MVLEDGTEAPA
+73 MVLEDGTEAPT

-135 KTAAQAE
+135 KTTAQAE
-142 VTLDVELVQVAH
+142 VALDVELVQVAH
-154 TSINFRF
+154 NAINFRF

-254 SNYYLMFSYEDANEA
+254 SNYYLMFSYEDASEA

-274 NESTLCLDFY
+274 NETTLCLDFY
-284 GDPDKDYLPA
+284 GDPEKDYLPA

-304 WPCLSNMRYSTYGY
+304 WPCLNSMRYSTYGY
-318 DNGVQLKS
+318 DNGVLLKS
-326 GVAEVSID
+326 GAVEVSID
-334 PDTKAYTFEIS
+334 PDTKAYTFVID
-345 LQLKDGRSLVAHYTG
+345 LQLKDGRSLKANYTG

-372 VTTKYTSAKATT
+372 VNTDYTSAKATT
-384 ADNGVNWAL
+384 ADNGLTWAL
-393 TLADDAGNKAKLNLA
+393 TLADDAGNAAHLDIV
-408 NAFKAPYIVNNTY
+408 NAFQSPYIVNNTY
-421 TISTSAEEFSAKTMA
+421 TISTSAEEFSAKPMA

-441 FDSTTSTFVVA
+441 FDNTTSTFVVA
-452 GANGGEFKFATGTLT
+452 GENGGEFKFATGTLT

-472 ANKRYLLSFY
+472 EAKEYLISFY
-482 GTLENGYIIESDYT
+482 GTLENGYIIESEYK
-496 GVIEGCNLEQSDE
+496 GAIEGCSLEQSE
-509 VIDVVM
+509 EIIDVVM
-515 TRAYASS
+515 NRAYASS

-535 EEGELT
+535 ETEQQS
-541 NYLLKLDVY
+541 NYILKLDVY
-550 GKPSQFLAAGVYELG
+550 SKPMQFLAAGVYELG

-572 LGIDA
+572 LGVDA

-605 YSMVVS
+605 YTIVVS
-611 AKVQDGRTFLMSY
+611 GRVQDGRTFLMSY
-624 VGKVDGMEIVNTE
+624 VGKVDGMEIVDTE
-637 DTPTDLVWDTFTT
+637 DTPSDITWSTFSA

-655 DNWQLT
+655 DNWELT
-661 IKDSTQQYVMAFDMR
+661 IKDSTEQYTMAFDMR
-676 TGDSNADYIPTNVY
+676 TGDSSINYIPTNVY

-698 TVYVDNAYSEFNG
+698 TVYIDNNYSTFNG
-711 NKRAYESV
+711 NKKAFESV
-719 TLDVVYDESSK
+719 TLNIEYIEASQ
-730 TYNISFDVKLVDG
+730 TYNISFEVKLVDG
-743 REFSGAV
+743 REFNGTYSGAIA
-750 SGSPAV
+750 GSPAA

>member
-1 MNLKQ
+1 
-6 TKYLIIMKK
+6 MKR

-55 ANYVTF
+55 VNYVTF

-73 MVLEDGTEAPA
+73 MVLEDGTEAPT

-135 KTAAQAE
+135 KTTAQAE

-154 TSINFRF
+154 NAINFRF

-254 SNYYLMFSYEDANEA
+254 SNYYLMFSYEDASEA

-274 NESTLCLDFY
+274 NETTLCLDFY
-284 GDPDKDYLPA
+284 GDPEKDYLPA

-304 WPCLSNMRYSTYGY
+304 WPCLNSMRYSTYGY
-318 DNGVQLKS
+318 DNGVLLKS
-326 GVAEVSID
+326 GAVEVSID
-334 PDTKAYTFEIS
+334 PDTKAYTFVID
-345 LQLKDGRSLVAHYTG
+345 LQLKDGRSLKANYTG

-372 VTTKYTSAKATT
+372 VNTDYTSAKATT
-384 ADNGVNWAL
+384 ADNGLTWAL
-393 TLADDAGNKAKLNLA
+393 TLADDAGNAAHLDIV
-408 NAFKAPYIVNNTY
+408 NAFQSPYIVNNTY
-421 TISTSAEEFSAKTMA
+421 TISTSAEEFSAKPMA

-441 FDSTTSTFVVA
+441 FDNTTSTFVVA
-452 GANGGEFKFATGTLT
+452 GENGGEFKFATGTLT

-472 ANKRYLLSFY
+472 EAKEYLISFY
-482 GTLENGYIIESDYT
+482 GTLENGYIIESEYK
-496 GVIEGCNLEQSDE
+496 GAVEGCSLEQSE
-509 VIDVVM
+509 EIIDVVM
-515 TRAYASS
+515 NRAYASS

-535 EEGELT
+535 ENEQQS
-541 NYLLKLDVY
+541 NYILKLDVY
-550 GKPSQFLAAGVYELG
+550 SKPMQFLAAGVYVLG

-572 LGIDA
+572 LGVDA

-605 YSMVVS
+605 YTIVVS
-611 AKVQDGRTFLMSY
+611 GRVQDGRTFLMSY
-624 VGKVDGMEIVNTE
+624 VGKVDGMEIVDTQ
-637 DTPTDLVWDTFTT
+637 DTPSDITWSTFSA

-655 DNWQLT
+655 DNWELT
-661 IKDSTQQYVMAFDMR
+661 IKDSTEQYTMAFDMR
-676 TGDSNADYIPTNVY
+676 TGNSSINYIPTNVY

-698 TVYVDNAYSEFNG
+698 TVYIDNNYSSFNG
-711 NKRAYESV
+711 NKKAFESV
-719 TLDVVYDESSK
+719 TLNIEYIEASQ
-730 TYNISFDVKLVDG
+730 TYNISFEVKLVDG
-743 REFSGAV
+743 REFNGTYSGAIA
-750 SGSPAV
+750 GSPAA

>member
-1 MNLKQ
+1 
-6 TKYLIIMKK
+6 MKK

-21 AALGLSLV
+21 AVLGFSLMS
-29 GCNPEP
+29 CETEPATNPTDEKAP
-35 TPTPNDELQPTI
+35 TV
-47 ALEKGSEN
+47 ALEKGLEDVN
-55 ANYVTF
+55 AVYF

-73 MVLEDGTEAPA
+73 MVLEDGADVPA
-84 LDAILTEGVA
+84 LATIMAEGVA
-94 VELAEGKA
+94 VELEDGKA

-111 DTEYMVVAAAKNVT
+111 ETEYMVVAAAKNVT
-125 KVAGSNTLYL
+125 KMAGSNTLYV
-135 KTAAQAE
+135 KTTAQAQ
-142 VTLDVELVQVAH
+142 LALSVELVQVTH
-154 TSINFRF
+154 ESINFRF
-161 TAENAERVAYL
+161 TATNADRIAYL

-178 EIPEASEVLRKGDE
+178 EAPEVADVLRKGDE
-192 VDPASKEAVEV
+192 VDPNSKEAVEV
-203 ADLDP
+203 KDLDA
-208 VKDYVLLVAAEG
+208 VKEYVLYVAAEG
-220 AGKSVMVE
+220 AGQTLMAE
-228 EAFTTKDDPSNVIEH
+228 PIAFTTKDDPSNVIEH
-243 NYTRVKGSKYS
+243 NYTRVRGSKYS

-274 NESTLCLDFY
+274 NDKTLCLDFY

-441 FDSTTSTFVVA
+441 FDSATSTFVVA

-472 ANKRYLLSFY
+472 VNKRYLLSFY

-624 VGKVDGMEIVNTE
+624 VGKVDGMEIVNTD

-698 TVYVDNAYSEFNG
+698 TVYVDNVYSEFNG

>member
-1 MNLKQ
+1 
-6 TKYLIIMKK
+6 MKR

-35 TPTPNDELQPTI
+35 TPTPNNEAQPTI

-55 ANYVTF
+55 VNYVTF

-73 MVLEDGTEAPA
+73 MVLEDGTEAPT

-135 KTAAQAE
+135 KTTAQAE

-154 TSINFRF
+154 NAINFRF

-203 ADLDP
+203 TDLDP
-208 VKDYVLLVAAEG
+208 VKEYVLLVAAEG
-220 AGKSVMVE
+220 AGKSVMVQ

-254 SNYYLMFSYEDANEA
+254 SNYYLMFSYEDASEA

-274 NESTLCLDFY
+274 NETTLCLDFY
-284 GDPDKDYLPA
+284 GDPEKDYLPA

-304 WPCLSNMRYSTYGY
+304 WPCLNSMRYSTYGY
-318 DNGVQLKS
+318 DNGVLLKS
-326 GVAEVSID
+326 GAVEVSID
-334 PDTKAYTFEIS
+334 PDTKAYTFVID
-345 LQLKDGRSLVAHYTG
+345 LQLKDGRSLKANYTG

-372 VTTKYTSAKATT
+372 VNTDYTSAKATT
-384 ADNGVNWAL
+384 ADNGLTWAL
-393 TLADDAGNKAKLNLA
+393 TLADNAGNAAHLDIV
-408 NAFKAPYIVNNTY
+408 NAFQSPYIVNNTY
-421 TISTSAEEFSAKTMA
+421 TISTSAEEFSVKAMA

-441 FDSTTSTFVVA
+441 FDNTTSTFVVA
-452 GANGGEFKFATGTLT
+452 GENGGEFKFATGTLT

-472 ANKRYLLSFY
+472 EAKEYLISFY
-482 GTLENGYIIESDYT
+482 GTLENGYIIESEYK
-496 GVIEGCNLEQSDE
+496 GAVEGCSLEQSEE

-515 TRAYASS
+515 NRAYASS

-535 EEGELT
+535 ENEQQS
-541 NYLLKLDVY
+541 NYILKLDVY
-550 GKPSQFLAAGVYELG
+550 SKPMQFLAAGVYVLG

-572 LGIDA
+572 LGVDA

-605 YSMVVS
+605 YTIVVS
-611 AKVQDGRTFLMSY
+611 GRVQDGRTFLMSY
-624 VGKVDGMEIVNTE
+624 VGKVDGMEIVDTQ
-637 DTPTDLVWDTFTT
+637 DTPSDITWSTFSA

-655 DNWQLT
+655 DNWELT
-661 IKDSTQQYVMAFDMR
+661 IKDSTEQYTMAFDMR
-676 TGDSNADYIPTNVY
+676 TGNSSINYIPTNVY

-698 TVYVDNAYSEFNG
+698 TVYIDNNYSMFNG
-711 NKRAYESV
+711 NKKAFESV
-719 TLDVVYDESSK
+719 TLNIEYIEASQ
-730 TYNISFDVKLVDG
+730 TYNISFEVKLVDG
-743 REFSGAV
+743 REFNGTYSGAIA
-750 SGSPAV
+750 GSPAA

>member
-1 MNLKQ
+1 
-6 TKYLIIMKK
+6 MKR

-21 AALGLSLV
+21 AALSLSLV

-35 TPTPNDELQPTI
+35 TPTPNDEAQPTI

-55 ANYVTF
+55 VNYVTF

-73 MVLEDGTEAPA
+73 MVLEDGTEAPT

-135 KTAAQAE
+135 KTTAQAE

-154 TSINFRF
+154 NAINFRF

-220 AGKSVMVE
+220 AGKSVMVQ

-254 SNYYLMFSYEDANEA
+254 SNYYLMFSYEDASEA

-274 NESTLCLDFY
+274 NETTLCLDFY
-284 GDPDKDYLPA
+284 GDPEKDYLPA

-304 WPCLSNMRYSTYGY
+304 WPCLNSMRYSTYGY
-318 DNGVQLKS
+318 DNGVLLKS
-326 GVAEVSID
+326 GAVEVSID
-334 PDTKAYTFEIS
+334 PDTKAYTFVID
-345 LQLKDGRSLVAHYTG
+345 LQLKDGRSLKANYTG

-372 VTTKYTSAKATT
+372 VNTDYTSAKATT
-384 ADNGVNWAL
+384 ADNGLTWAL
-393 TLADDAGNKAKLNLA
+393 TLADDAGNAAHLDIV
-408 NAFKAPYIVNNTY
+408 NAFQSPYIVNNTY
-421 TISTSAEEFSAKTMA
+421 TISTSAEEFSAKPMA

-441 FDSTTSTFVVA
+441 FDNTTSTFVVA
-452 GANGGEFKFATGTLT
+452 GENGGEFKFATGTLT

-472 ANKRYLLSFY
+472 EAKEYLISFY
-482 GTLENGYIIESDYT
+482 GTLENGYIIESEYK
-496 GVIEGCNLEQSDE
+496 GAVEGCSLEQSEE

-515 TRAYASS
+515 NRAYASS

-535 EEGELT
+535 ENEQQS
-541 NYLLKLDVY
+541 NYILKLDVY
-550 GKPSQFLAAGVYELG
+550 SKPMQFLAAGVYVLG

-572 LGIDA
+572 LGVDA

-605 YSMVVS
+605 YTMVVS
-611 AKVQDGRTFLMSY
+611 GKVQDGRTFLMSY
-624 VGKVDGMEIVNTE
+624 VGKVDGMEIVDTQ
-637 DTPTDLVWDTFTT
+637 DTPSDITWSTFSA

-655 DNWQLT
+655 DNWELT
-661 IKDSTQQYVMAFDMR
+661 VKDSTEQYTMAFDMR
-676 TGDSNADYIPTNVY
+676 TGNSSINYIPTNVY

-698 TVYVDNAYSEFNG
+698 TVYIDNNYSSFNG
-711 NKRAYESV
+711 NKKAFESV
-719 TLDVVYDESSK
+719 TLNIEYIEASQ
-730 TYNISFDVKLVDG
+730 TYNISFEVKLVDG
-743 REFSGAV
+743 REFNGTYSGAIA
-750 SGSPAV
+750 GSPAA

>member
-1 MNLKQ
+1 
-6 TKYLIIMKK
+6 MKR

-55 ANYVTF
+55 VNYVTF

-73 MVLEDGTEAPA
+73 MVLEDGTEAPT

-125 KVAGSNTLYL
+125 KVAGANTLYL
-135 KTAAQAE
+135 KNTAQAE

-154 TSINFRF
+154 NAINFRF

-203 ADLDP
+203 TDLDP

-254 SNYYLMFSYEDANEA
+254 SNYYLLFSYEDASEA

-274 NESTLCLDFY
+274 NETTLCLDFY
-284 GDPDKDYLPA
+284 GDPEKDYLPA

-304 WPCLSNMRYSTYGY
+304 WPCLNSMRYSTYGY
-318 DNGVQLKS
+318 DNGVLLKS
-326 GVAEVSID
+326 GAVEVSID
-334 PDTKAYTFEIS
+334 PDTKAYTFDID
-345 LQLKDGRSLVAHYTG
+345 LQLKDGRSLKANYTG

-372 VTTKYTSAKATT
+372 ITTDYTSAKATT
-384 ADNGVNWAL
+384 ADNGLTWAL
-393 TLADDAGNKAKLNLA
+393 TLADDAGNAAHLDIV
-408 NAFKAPYIVNNTY
+408 NAFQSPYIVNNTY
-421 TISTSAEEFSAKTMA
+421 TISTSAEEFSAKPMA

-441 FDSTTSTFVVA
+441 FDNTTSTFVVA
-452 GANGGEFKFATGTLT
+452 GENGGEFKFATGTLT

-472 ANKRYLLSFY
+472 EAKEYLISFY
-482 GTLENGYIIESDYT
+482 GTLENGYIIESEYK
-496 GVIEGCNLEQSDE
+496 GAVEGCSLEQSEE

-515 TRAYASS
+515 NRAYASS

-535 EEGELT
+535 ENEQQSS
-541 NYLLKLDVY
+541 YILKLDVY
-550 GKPSQFLAAGVYELG
+550 SKPMQFLAAGVYQLG

-572 LGIDA
+572 LGVDA

-605 YSMVVS
+605 YTIVVS
-611 AKVQDGRTFLMSY
+611 GRVQDGRTFLMSY
-624 VGKVDGMEIVNTE
+624 VGKVDGMEIVDTQ
-637 DTPTDLVWDTFTT
+637 DTPSDITWSTFSA

-655 DNWQLT
+655 DNWELT
-661 IKDSTQQYVMAFDMR
+661 VKDSTEQYTMAFDMR
-676 TGDSNADYIPTNVY
+676 TGNSSINYIPTNVY

-698 TVYVDNAYSEFNG
+698 TVYIDNNYSSFNG
-711 NKRAYESV
+711 NKKAFESV
-719 TLDVVYDESSK
+719 TLNIEYIEASQ
-730 TYNISFDVKLVDG
+730 TYNISFEVKLVDG
-743 REFSGAV
+743 REFNGTYSGAIA
-750 SGSPAV
+750 GSPAA

>member
-1 MNLKQ
+1 
-6 TKYLIIMKK
+6 MKR

-55 ANYVTF
+55 VNYVTF

-73 MVLEDGTEAPA
+73 MVLEDGTEAPT

-135 KTAAQAE
+135 KTTAQAE

-154 TSINFRF
+154 NAINFRF

-203 ADLDP
+203 TDLDP

-220 AGKSVMVE
+220 AGKSVMVQ

-254 SNYYLMFSYEDANEA
+254 SNYYLMFSYEDASEA

-274 NESTLCLDFY
+274 NETTLCLDFY
-284 GDPDKDYLPA
+284 GDPEKDYLPA

-304 WPCLSNMRYSTYGY
+304 WPCLNSMRYSTYGY
-318 DNGVQLKS
+318 DNGVLLKS
-326 GVAEVSID
+326 GAVEVSID
-334 PDTKAYTFEIS
+334 PDTKAYTFVID
-345 LQLKDGRSLVAHYTG
+345 LQLKDGRSLKANYTG

-372 VTTKYTSAKATT
+372 VNTDYTSAKATT
-384 ADNGVNWAL
+384 ADNGLTWAL
-393 TLADDAGNKAKLNLA
+393 TLADDAGNAAHLDIV
-408 NAFKAPYIVNNTY
+408 NAFQSPYIVNNTY
-421 TISTSAEEFSAKTMA
+421 TISTSAEEFSAKPMA

-441 FDSTTSTFVVA
+441 FDNTTSTFVVA
-452 GANGGEFKFATGTLT
+452 GENGGEFKFATGTLT

-472 ANKRYLLSFY
+472 EAKEYLISFY
-482 GTLENGYIIESDYT
+482 GTLENGYIIESEYK
-496 GVIEGCNLEQSDE
+496 GAVEGCSLEQSE
-509 VIDVVM
+509 EIIDVVM
-515 TRAYASS
+515 NRAYASS

-535 EEGELT
+535 ENEQQS
-541 NYLLKLDVY
+541 NYILKLDVY
-550 GKPSQFLAAGVYELG
+550 SKPMQFLAAGVYELG

-572 LGIDA
+572 LGVDA

-605 YSMVVS
+605 YTIVVS
-611 AKVQDGRTFLMSY
+611 GRVQDGRTFLMSY
-624 VGKVDGMEIVNTE
+624 VGKVDGMEIVDTE
-637 DTPTDLVWDTFTT
+637 DTPSDITWSTFSA

-655 DNWQLT
+655 DNWELT
-661 IKDSTQQYVMAFDMR
+661 IKDSTEQYTMAFDMR
-676 TGDSNADYIPTNVY
+676 TGNSSINYIPTNVY

-698 TVYVDNAYSEFNG
+698 TVYIDNNYSSFNG
-711 NKRAYESV
+711 NKKAFESV
-719 TLDVVYDESSK
+719 TLNIEYIEASQ
-730 TYNISFDVKLVDG
+730 TYNISFEVKLVDG
-743 REFSGAV
+743 REFNGTYSGAIA
-750 SGSPAV
+750 GSPAA

>member
-1 MNLKQ
+1 
-6 TKYLIIMKK
+6 MKR

-55 ANYVTF
+55 VNYVTF

-73 MVLEDGTEAPA
+73 MVLEDGTEAPT

-135 KTAAQAE
+135 KTTAQAE

-154 TSINFRF
+154 NAINFRF

-254 SNYYLMFSYEDANEA
+254 SNYYLMFSYEDASEA

-274 NESTLCLDFY
+274 NETTLCLDFY
-284 GDPDKDYLPA
+284 GDPEKDYLPA

-304 WPCLSNMRYSTYGY
+304 WPCLNSMRYSTYGY
-318 DNGVQLKS
+318 DNGVLLKS
-326 GVAEVSID
+326 GAVEVSID
-334 PDTKAYTFEIS
+334 PDTKAYTFVID
-345 LQLKDGRSLVAHYTG
+345 LQLKDGRSLKANYTG

-372 VTTKYTSAKATT
+372 VNTDYTSAKATT
-384 ADNGVNWAL
+384 ADNGLTWAL
-393 TLADDAGNKAKLNLA
+393 TLADDAGNAAHLDIV
-408 NAFKAPYIVNNTY
+408 NAFQSPYIVNNTY
-421 TISTSAEEFSAKTMA
+421 TISTSAEEFSAKPMA

-441 FDSTTSTFVVA
+441 FDNTTSTFVVA
-452 GANGGEFKFATGTLT
+452 GENGGEFKFATGTLT

-472 ANKRYLLSFY
+472 EAKEYLISFY
-482 GTLENGYIIESDYT
+482 GTLENGYIIESEYK
-496 GVIEGCNLEQSDE
+496 GAVEGCSLEQSE
-509 VIDVVM
+509 EIIDVVM
-515 TRAYASS
+515 NRAYASS

-535 EEGELT
+535 ENEQQS
-541 NYLLKLDVY
+541 NYILKLDVY
-550 GKPSQFLAAGVYELG
+550 SKPMQFLAAGVYELG

-572 LGIDA
+572 LGVDA

-605 YSMVVS
+605 YTIVVS
-611 AKVQDGRTFLMSY
+611 GRVQDGRTFLMSY
-624 VGKVDGMEIVNTE
+624 VGKVDGMEIVDTE
-637 DTPTDLVWDTFTT
+637 DTPSDITWSTFSA

-655 DNWQLT
+655 DNWELT
-661 IKDSTQQYVMAFDMR
+661 VKDSTEQYTMAFDMR
-676 TGDSNADYIPTNVY
+676 TGNSSINYIPTNVY

-698 TVYVDNAYSEFNG
+698 TVYIDNNYSSFNG
-711 NKRAYESV
+711 NKKAFESV
-719 TLDVVYDESSK
+719 TLNIEYIEASQ
-730 TYNISFDVKLVDG
+730 TYNISFEVKLVDG
-743 REFSGAV
+743 REFNGTYSGAIA
-750 SGSPAV
+750 GSPAA

>member
-1 MNLKQ
+1 
-6 TKYLIIMKK
+6 MKR

-55 ANYVTF
+55 VNYVTF

-73 MVLEDGTEAPA
+73 MVLEDGTEAPT

-102 EVKAEGLEA
+102 EVKADGLEA

-135 KTAAQAE
+135 KTTAQAE

-154 TSINFRF
+154 NAINFRF

-220 AGKSVMVE
+220 AGKSVMVQ

-254 SNYYLMFSYEDANEA
+254 SNYYLMFSYEDASEA

-274 NESTLCLDFY
+274 NETTLCLDFY
-284 GDPDKDYLPA
+284 GDPEKDYLPA

-304 WPCLSNMRYSTYGY
+304 WPCLNSMRYSTYGY
-318 DNGVQLKS
+318 DNGVLLKS
-326 GVAEVSID
+326 GAVEVSID
-334 PDTKAYTFEIS
+334 PDTKAYTFVID
-345 LQLKDGRSLVAHYTG
+345 LQLKDGRSLKANYTG

-372 VTTKYTSAKATT
+372 VNTDYTSAKATT
-384 ADNGVNWAL
+384 ADNGLTWAL
-393 TLADDAGNKAKLNLA
+393 TLADDAGNAAHLDIV
-408 NAFKAPYIVNNTY
+408 NAFQSPYIVNNTY
-421 TISTSAEEFSAKTMA
+421 TISTSAEEFSAKPMA

-441 FDSTTSTFVVA
+441 FDNTTSTFVVA
-452 GANGGEFKFATGTLT
+452 GENGGEFKFATGTLT

-472 ANKRYLLSFY
+472 EAKEYLISFY
-482 GTLENGYIIESDYT
+482 GTLENGYIIESEYK
-496 GVIEGCNLEQSDE
+496 GAVEGCSLEQSEE

-515 TRAYASS
+515 NRAYASS

-535 EEGELT
+535 ENEQQS
-541 NYLLKLDVY
+541 NYILKLDVY
-550 GKPSQFLAAGVYELG
+550 SKPMQFLAAGVYELG

-572 LGIDA
+572 LGVDA

-605 YSMVVS
+605 YTMIVS
-611 AKVQDGRTFLMSY
+611 GKVQDGRTFLMSY
-624 VGKVDGMEIVNTE
+624 VGKVDGMEIVDTQ
-637 DTPTDLVWDTFTT
+637 DTPSDITWSTFSA

-655 DNWQLT
+655 DNWELT
-661 IKDSTQQYVMAFDMR
+661 IKDSTEQYTMAFDMR
-676 TGDSNADYIPTNVY
+676 TGNSSINYIPTNVY

-698 TVYVDNAYSEFNG
+698 TVYIDNNYSSFNG
-711 NKRAYESV
+711 NKKAFESV
-719 TLDVVYDESSK
+719 TLNIEYIEASQ
-730 TYNISFDVKLVDG
+730 TYNISFEVKLVDG
-743 REFSGAV
+743 REFNGTYSGAIA
-750 SGSPAV
+750 GSPAA

>member
-1 MNLKQ
+1 
-6 TKYLIIMKK
+6 MKR

-55 ANYVTF
+55 VNYVTF

-73 MVLEDGTEAPA
+73 MVLEDGTEAPT

-135 KTAAQAE
+135 KTTAQAE

-154 TSINFRF
+154 NAINFRF

-220 AGKSVMVE
+220 AGKSVMVQ

-254 SNYYLMFSYEDANEA
+254 SNYYLMFSYEDASEA

-274 NESTLCLDFY
+274 NETTLCLDFY
-284 GDPDKDYLPA
+284 GDPEKDYLPA

-304 WPCLSNMRYSTYGY
+304 WPCLNSMRYSTYGY
-318 DNGVQLKS
+318 DNGVLLKS
-326 GVAEVSID
+326 GAVEVSID
-334 PDTKAYTFEIS
+334 PDTKAYTFVID
-345 LQLKDGRSLVAHYTG
+345 LQLKDGLSLKANYTG

-372 VTTKYTSAKATT
+372 VNTDYTSAKATT
-384 ADNGVNWAL
+384 ADNGLTWAL
-393 TLADDAGNKAKLNLA
+393 TLADDAGNAAHLDIV
-408 NAFKAPYIVNNTY
+408 NAFQSPYIVNNTY
-421 TISTSAEEFSAKTMA
+421 TISTSAEEFSAKPMS

-441 FDSTTSTFVVA
+441 FDNTTSTFVVA
-452 GANGGEFKFATGTLT
+452 GENGGEFKFATGTLT

-472 ANKRYLLSFY
+472 EAKEYLISFY
-482 GTLENGYIIESDYT
+482 GTLENGYIIESEYK
-496 GVIEGCNLEQSDE
+496 GAVEGCSLEQSEE

-515 TRAYASS
+515 NRAYASS

-535 EEGELT
+535 ENEQQS
-541 NYLLKLDVY
+541 NYILKLDVY
-550 GKPSQFLAAGVYELG
+550 SKPMQFLAAGVYELG

-572 LGIDA
+572 LGVDA

-605 YSMVVS
+605 YTIVVS
-611 AKVQDGRTFLMSY
+611 GRVQDGRTFLMSY
-624 VGKVDGMEIVNTE
+624 VGKVDGMEIVDTQ
-637 DTPTDLVWDTFTT
+637 DTPSDITWSTFSA

-655 DNWQLT
+655 DNWELT
-661 IKDSTQQYVMAFDMR
+661 IKDSTEQYTMAFDMR
-676 TGDSNADYIPTNVY
+676 TGNSSINYIPTNVY

-698 TVYVDNAYSEFNG
+698 TVYIDNNYSSFNG
-711 NKRAYESV
+711 NKKAFESV
-719 TLDVVYDESSK
+719 TLNIEYIEASQ
-730 TYNISFDVKLVDG
+730 TYNISFEVKLVDG
-743 REFSGAV
+743 REFNGTYNGAIA
-750 SGSPAV
+750 GSPAA

>member
-1 MNLKQ
+1 
-6 TKYLIIMKK
+6 MKR

-35 TPTPNDELQPTI
+35 TPTPNNEAQPTI

-55 ANYVTF
+55 VNYVTF

-73 MVLEDGTEAPA
+73 MVLEDGTEAPT
-84 LDAILTEGVA
+84 LDAILTDGVA

-135 KTAAQAE
+135 KTTAQAE

-154 TSINFRF
+154 NAINFRF

-208 VKDYVLLVAAEG
+208 VKEYVLLVAAEG
-220 AGKSVMVE
+220 AGKSVMVQ

-254 SNYYLMFSYEDANEA
+254 SNYYLMFSYEDASEA

-274 NESTLCLDFY
+274 NETTLCLDFH
-284 GDPDKDYLPA
+284 GDPEKDYLPA

-304 WPCLSNMRYSTYGY
+304 WPCLNSMRYSTYGY
-318 DNGVQLKS
+318 DNGVLLKS
-326 GVAEVSID
+326 GAVEVSID
-334 PDTKAYTFEIS
+334 PDTKAYTFVID
-345 LQLKDGRSLVAHYTG
+345 LQLKDGRSLKANYTG

-372 VTTKYTSAKATT
+372 VNTDYTSAKATT
-384 ADNGVNWAL
+384 ADNGLTWAL
-393 TLADDAGNKAKLNLA
+393 TLADDAGNAAHLDIV
-408 NAFKAPYIVNNTY
+408 NAFQSPYIVNNTY
-421 TISTSAEEFSAKTMA
+421 TISTSAEEFSAKPMA
-436 AEAGQ
+436 VEAGQ
-441 FDSTTSTFVVA
+441 FDNTTSTFVVA
-452 GANGGEFKFATGTLT
+452 GENGGEFKFATGTLT

-472 ANKRYLLSFY
+472 EAKEYLISFY
-482 GTLENGYIIESDYT
+482 GTLENGYIIESEYK
-496 GVIEGCNLEQSDE
+496 GAVEGCSLEQSE
-509 VIDVVM
+509 EIIDVVM
-515 TRAYASS
+515 NRAYASS

-535 EEGELT
+535 ENEQQS
-541 NYLLKLDVY
+541 NYILKLDVY
-550 GKPSQFLAAGVYELG
+550 TKPMQFLAAGVYELG

-572 LGIDA
+572 LGVDA

-605 YSMVVS
+605 YTMIVS
-611 AKVQDGRTFLMSY
+611 GKVQDGRTFLMSY
-624 VGKVDGMEIVNTE
+624 VGKVDGMEIVDTE
-637 DTPTDLVWDTFTT
+637 DTPSDITWSTFSA

-655 DNWQLT
+655 DNWELT
-661 IKDSTQQYVMAFDMR
+661 IKDSTEQYTMAFDMR
-676 TGDSNADYIPTNVY
+676 TGNSSINYIPTNVY

-698 TVYVDNAYSEFNG
+698 TVYIDNNYSMFNG
-711 NKRAYESV
+711 NKKAFESV
-719 TLDVVYDESSK
+719 TLNIEYIEASQ
-730 TYNISFDVKLVDG
+730 TYNISFEVKLVDS
-743 REFSGAV
+743 REFNGTYSGAIA
-750 SGSPAV
+750 GSPAA

>member
-1 MNLKQ
+1 
-6 TKYLIIMKK
+6 MKR

-55 ANYVTF
+55 VNYVTF

-73 MVLEDGTEAPA
+73 MVLEDGTEAPT

-135 KTAAQAE
+135 KTTAQAE

-154 TSINFRF
+154 NAINFRF

-203 ADLDP
+203 TDLDP

-254 SNYYLMFSYEDANEA
+254 SNYYLMFSYEDASEA

-274 NESTLCLDFY
+274 NETTLCLDFY
-284 GDPDKDYLPA
+284 GDPEKDYLPA

-304 WPCLSNMRYSTYGY
+304 WPCLNSMRYSTYGY
-318 DNGVQLKS
+318 DNGVLLKS
-326 GVAEVSID
+326 GAVEVSID
-334 PDTKAYTFEIS
+334 PDTKAYTFVID
-345 LQLKDGRSLVAHYTG
+345 LQLKDGRSLKANYTG

-372 VTTKYTSAKATT
+372 ITTDYTSAKATT
-384 ADNGVNWAL
+384 ADNGLTWAL
-393 TLADDAGNKAKLNLA
+393 TLADDAGNAAHLDIV
-408 NAFKAPYIVNNTY
+408 NAFQSPYIVNNTY
-421 TISTSAEEFSAKTMA
+421 TISTSAEEFSAKPMA

-441 FDSTTSTFVVA
+441 FDNTTSTFVVA
-452 GANGGEFKFATGTLT
+452 GENGGEFKFATGTLT

-472 ANKRYLLSFY
+472 EAKEYLISFY
-482 GTLENGYIIESDYT
+482 GILENGYIIESEYK
-496 GVIEGCNLEQSDE
+496 GAVEGCSLEQSEE

-515 TRAYASS
+515 NRAYASS

-535 EEGELT
+535 ENEQQS
-541 NYLLKLDVY
+541 NYILKLDVY
-550 GKPSQFLAAGVYELG
+550 SKPMQFLAAGVYELG

-572 LGIDA
+572 LGVDA

-605 YSMVVS
+605 YTIVVS
-611 AKVQDGRTFLMSY
+611 GRVQDGRTFLMSY
-624 VGKVDGMEIVNTE
+624 VGKVDGMEIVDTQ
-637 DTPTDLVWDTFTT
+637 DTPSDITWSTFSA

-655 DNWQLT
+655 DNWELT
-661 IKDSTQQYVMAFDMR
+661 VKDSTEQYTMAFDMR
-676 TGDSNADYIPTNVY
+676 TGNSSINYIPTNVY

-698 TVYVDNAYSEFNG
+698 TVYIDNNYSLFNG
-711 NKRAYESV
+711 NKKAFESV
-719 TLDVVYDESSK
+719 TLDIEYIEASQ
-730 TYNISFDVKLVDG
+730 TYNISFEVKLADG
-743 REFSGAV
+743 REFNGTYSGAIA
-750 SGSPAV
+750 GSPAA